1 MQHIN
6 LGNMVMCQYLLR
18 IPTGYVAIDTGYS
31 GGYAQYRKALQR
43 RGIDPTEIKILFLTH
58 AHDDHAGF
66 LSELLS
72 ASKAILIVDKEA
84 PARLVEG
91 HNRWVGGC
99 SGRLAKAF
107 VQSMKLFGK
116 GKHAFPSFEISKD
129 TIVWD
134 RHSQPLQDLGVP
146 ASIVSL
152 PGHTADSIGILTDDG
167 QLFCGDAAMNGFPSV
182 HRNIIWIE
190 SLNDYKRSWDA
201 MIATNAQEIFPAH
214 GKPFS
219 AVDLVRYRAS
229 LENLKLW

>member
-1 MQHIN
+1 MQYID
-6 LGNMVMCQYLLR
+6 LGNMVMCQYLLK
-18 IPTGYVAIDTGYS
+18 IPNGYMAIDTGYS
-31 GGYAQYRKALQR
+31 GGYAQYRKGLQK
-43 RGIDPTEIKILFLTH
+43 RGIDPTEIKVLLLTH

-66 LSELLS
+66 LHELLS
-72 ASKAILIVDKEA
+72 ASKAVLIVDKEA
-84 PARLVEG
+84 PARLAEG

-99 SGRLAKAF
+99 SGLLAKAF

-116 GKHAFPSFEISKD
+116 GKHAFPAFEISKD

-134 RHSQPLQDLGVP
+134 RKSQPLQDLGVQ
-146 ASIVSL
+146 ANIVFL

-167 QLFCGDAAMNGFPSV
+167 QLFCGDAAMNGFPSI

-190 SLNDYKRSWDA
+190 SLQDYKQSWEV

-219 AVDLVRYRAS
+219 AADLVRYRIS
-229 LENLKLW
+229 LEKLRLW